1 MENMKTG
8 WLVFSIIFMVLL
20 TGCSTTPAGP
30 PPPPPEPLKRIDVL
44 NLSDPLEEEVIVS
57 SERWNDLPKSLIGY
71 GEVDYYLKTTINK
84 NDFSEYTRLW
94 IKAVFP
100 DNFPGFSQLKY
111 VDSNGKPATETM
123 YGGGTDIQTQSSFLS
138 CDLNYKLSY
147 RDYSGTSSSLKTSCY
162 YKNSFGGYFK
172 PDDMDYFLKNGFN
185 ARVSGSADVNIV
197 FDPEELS
204 DHMKRVESIRRSL
217 EISQ

>member
-1 MENMKTG
+1 MENMKIR
-8 WLVFSIIFMVLL
+8 WLIFSITFMVLL
-20 TGCSTTPAGP
+20 TSCSTTPAGP
-30 PPPPPEPLKRIDVL
+30 PPPPPEPLKIIDVS

-57 SERWNDLPKSLIGY
+57 SKRWNNLPKSLIGY
-71 GEVDYYLKTTINK
+71 GEIDYYLKTMINK

-94 IKAVFP
+94 VEAVFP

-111 VDSNGKPATETM
+111 VDSNGKPATESM

-138 CDLNYKLSY
+138 CDLNYKISY
-147 RDYSGTSSSLKTSCY
+147 RDYSNTSIKQSCY
-162 YKNSFGGYFK
+162 YKNSFGGFFK
-172 PDDMDYFLKNGFN
+172 TDDMDYFLKNGFN
-185 ARVSGSADVNIV
+185 ARVSGSADVDIV

-204 DHMKRVESIRRSL
+204 DHMKQVESVRRSL